1 MASSSVA
8 GGHVQRLTARA
19 RAVRFPLAAP
29 SWPTSV
35 ERPDPERKIGLDYD
49 HEWSRRY
56 PVRLA
61 RAVLMDNIT
70 RPVAR
75 LLAQFAAQ
83 QLPVLEPPPPPIADE
98 ATFYASLPGGI
109 DALYRRYRG

>member
-1 MASSSVA
+1 MARVV
-8 GGHVQRLTARA
+8 GGGWASVQRLLGRA

-29 SWPTSV
+29 SWPATV
-35 ERPDPERKIGLDYD
+35 ERPDPERKLGLDYD

-61 RAVLMDNIT
+61 RAMVMDNVA

-75 LLAQFAAQ
+75 LW
-83 QLPVLEPPPPPIADE
+83 PRPPCGAWSTCATSRARSSSPPTTP
-98 ATFYASLPGGI
+98 ATST
-109 DALYRRYRG
+109 RRCC